1 MLKHV
6 INDVTVVIFAIVL
19 LAALSAAALHRTQQV
34 QITEATI
41 PLCHTAH
48 CHAMN
53 PGHWL
58 TDR

>member
-6 INDVTVVIFAIVL
+6 INDVTVVIFAIVV
-19 LAALSAAALHRTQQV
+19 LAVLSVVALQRSQEA
-34 QITEATI
+34 QIAEATV
-41 PLCHTAH
+41 PPCHTSH

-58 TDR
+58 

>member
-6 INDVTVVIFAIVL
+6 INDVTVVTFAIAV
-19 LAALSAAALHRTQQV
+19 LAALSLVALQRAHEVQV
-34 QITEATI
+34 AETTI
-41 PLCHTAH
+41 PSCHTAH

-58 TDR
+58 

>member
-6 INDVTVVIFAIVL
+6 INDVTVVIFAIAL
-19 LAALSAAALHRTQQV
+19 LAALSVVALHRTQQV

-41 PLCHTAH
+41 PPCHIAH

-58 TDR
+58 

>member
-19 LAALSAAALHRTQQV
+19 LAALSVVALQRAHAV

-41 PLCHTAH
+41 PPCHTAH

-58 TDR
+58 